1 MIGKEQKSK
10 RLASL
15 PEALE
20 MLENRKNAGE
30 LGYEQ
35 QLAYDYAKKFSKLD
49 SKKANEMKKELEA
62 LELGDKTIA
71 SILDVMPI
79 DIMQLKQILANEKKG
94 TGEGV
99 AEKALGIVESYRS
112 KE

>member
-1 MIGKEQKSK
+1 MIGKEQVAK

-20 MLENRKNAGE
+20 ILEKRKRGGE

-35 QLAYDYAKKFSKLD
+35 QLAYDYAKKFAKLD
-49 SKKANEMKKELEA
+49 SGKASKLRKELEA
-62 LELGDKTIA
+62 LELSEKTTA
-71 SILDVMPI
+71 SVLDIMPI
-79 DIMQLKQILANEKKG
+79 DIMQLKQILATDKKIL
-94 TGEGV
+94 GEGV
-99 AEKALGIVESYRS
+99 PEKIMGIIEGYRD